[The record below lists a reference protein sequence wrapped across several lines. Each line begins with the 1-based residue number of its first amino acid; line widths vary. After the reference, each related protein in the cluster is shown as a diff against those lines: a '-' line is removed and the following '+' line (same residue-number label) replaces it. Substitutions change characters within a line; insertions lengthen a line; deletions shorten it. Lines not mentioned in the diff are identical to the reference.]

1 MLHTRS
7 CIRIWDFPT
16 RLFHW
21 ALAICV
27 IGAYV
32 SVKLG
37 GLYMDW
43 HVRFGLA
50 TLGLIVFRVLWGLVG
65 PRYARFSTFV
75 RGPGAIKRYIQ
86 GAATSAGHN
95 PLGALSVIAMLA
107 VLGFQTISGL
117 FISDDIMTQGPLY
130 GRIDESVSSWLASWH
145 ERNEWIIIGLV
156 VLHFVAIIWYV
167 AVRRRR
173 IVGPMITGNA
183 RPQDLPAGTPPTE
196 DGPMIWLRAAII
208 AAAVTAL
215 VLWIRS
221 LELVADFSF
230 S

>member
-1 MLHTRS
+1 MQHTRAR
-7 CIRIWDFPT
+7 IRIWDFPT

-21 ALAICV
+21 ALAVCV

-50 TLGLIVFRVLWGLVG
+50 TLGLIVFRLIWGLIG
-65 PRYARFSTFV
+65 PHYARFATFV
-75 RGPGAIKRYIQ
+75 RGPGAIKRYLQ

-107 VLGFQTISGL
+107 LLGFQAVSGL
-117 FISDDIMTQGPLY
+117 FVSDDIMTQGPLY
-130 GRIDESVSSWLASWH
+130 GRFDESLSSWFSAWH
-145 ERNEWIIIGLV
+145 HRNEWIIVGLV
-156 VLHFVAIIWYV
+156 ALHMLAIVWYV
-167 AVRRRR
+167 VIRRQRL
-173 IVGPMITGNA
+173 VGAMITGKA
-183 RPQDLPAGTPPTE
+183 RPQDVPPGTPATE

-208 AAAVTAL
+208 AAAATAL

-221 LELVADFSF
+221 LEIVADFSF

>member
-7 CIRIWDFPT
+7 PVRIWDFPT

-21 ALAICV
+21 ALAVCV

-43 HVRFGLA
+43 HLRFGLA

-65 PRYARFSTFV
+65 PRYARFATFV
-75 RGPGAIKRYIQ
+75 RGPGTIKRYLQ
-86 GAATSAGHN
+86 GAVTSAGHN

-107 VLGFQTISGL
+107 LLGFQATSGL

-130 GRIDESVSSWLASWH
+130 GRFDESLSSWFGAWH
-145 ERNEWIIIGLV
+145 HRNEWIIVGLIA
-156 VLHFVAIIWYV
+156 LHLVAIAWYTV
-167 AVRRRR
+167 VRRQRL
-173 IVGPMITGNA
+173 VGPMITGKA
-183 RPQDLPAGTPPTE
+183 RPQDVPDGTQATE
-196 DGPMIWLRAAII
+196 DGPMVWLRAVII
-208 AAAVTAL
+208 AAATTAF

-221 LELVADFSF
+221 LEVVADFSF

>member
-7 CIRIWDFPT
+7 PVRIWDFPT

-21 ALAICV
+21 ALAVCV

-43 HVRFGLA
+43 HLRFGLA

-65 PRYARFSTFV
+65 PRYARFATFV
-75 RGPGAIKRYIQ
+75 RGPGTIKRYLQ
-86 GAATSAGHN
+86 GAVTSAGHN

-107 VLGFQTISGL
+107 LLGFQATSGL

-130 GRIDESVSSWLASWH
+130 GRFDESLSSWFGAWH
-145 ERNEWIIIGLV
+145 HRNEWIIVGLV
-156 VLHFVAIIWYV
+156 ALHLIAIAWYTF
-167 AVRRRR
+167 VRRQRL
-173 IVGPMITGNA
+173 VGPMITGKA
-183 RPQDLPAGTPPTE
+183 RPQDVPDGTQATE
-196 DGPMIWLRAAII
+196 DGPMVWLRAVII
-208 AAAVTAL
+208 AAATTAF

-221 LELVADFSF
+221 LEVVADFSF

>member
-1 MLHTRS
+1 MLHSRS
-7 CIRIWDFPT
+7 GIRIWDFPT

-50 TLGLIVFRVLWGLVG
+50 TLGLIVFRVIWGVVG
-65 PRYARFSTFV
+65 PHYARFATFV
-75 RGPGAIKRYIQ
+75 RGPGAIKGYLQ
-86 GAATSAGHN
+86 GGVTAAGHN

-107 VLGFQTISGL
+107 LIGFQAVSGL
-117 FISDDIMTQGPLY
+117 FVSDDIMTQGPLY
-130 GRIDESVSSWLASWH
+130 GRFDEGLSSWFSLWH
-145 ERNEWIIIGLV
+145 HRNEWIIVGLV
-156 VLHFVAIIWYV
+156 ALHILAIVWY
-167 AVRRRR
+167 AVIRRRR
-173 IVGPMITGNA
+173 LVGVMITGDA
-183 RPQDLPAGTPPTE
+183 RPHDVPPGTPPAE
-196 DGPMIWLRAAII
+196 DGPMTWLRAIII
-208 AAAVTAL
+208 AAAATAL

-221 LELVADFSF
+221 LEIVADFSF

>member
-1 MLHTRS
+1 MQHTRS
-7 CIRIWDFPT
+7 RIRIWDFPT

-21 ALAICV
+21 ALALCV
-27 IGAYV
+27 IGAYA

-50 TLGLIVFRVLWGLVG
+50 TLGLIAFRLIWGLIG
-65 PRYARFSTFV
+65 PHYARFATFV
-75 RGPGAIKRYIQ
+75 RGPGTIKRYIQ
-86 GAATSAGHN
+86 GTVRTAGHN
-95 PLGALSVIAMLA
+95 PLGAWSVIAMLA
-107 VLGFQTISGL
+107 ILGFQAVSGL

-130 GRIDESVSSWLASWH
+130 GRVDESLSSWFASWH
-145 ERNEWIIIGLV
+145 QRNEWIIVGLV
-156 VLHFVAIIWYV
+156 ALHIVAVIWYV
-167 AVRRRR
+167 AVRRQRL
-173 IVGPMITGNA
+173 VGPMITGNA
-183 RPQDLPAGTPPTE
+183 RPQDVPSGAPPTE

-208 AAAVTAL
+208 AVAVTAL